1 MSRPNPQIDL
11 GPVDCSVSL
20 IVCDLDQPDTPTI
33 YATEAFCE
41 MTGYSIDE
49 ILGRNCRFL
58 QRPPEAT
65 HNTRVAMDTNK
76 DAVARVSAAIAS
88 RSEIQQNLINYKKNG
103 QQFTNMLSLVHIY
116 LEEAD
121 VNYSVGFA
129 VEVN

>member
-1 MSRPNPQIDL
+1 
-11 GPVDCSVSL
+11 
-20 IVCDLDQPDTPTI
+20 
-33 YATEAFCE
+33 
-41 MTGYSIDE
+41 
-49 ILGRNCRFL
+49 
-58 QRPPEAT
+58 
-65 HNTRVAMDTNK
+65 MDTNK